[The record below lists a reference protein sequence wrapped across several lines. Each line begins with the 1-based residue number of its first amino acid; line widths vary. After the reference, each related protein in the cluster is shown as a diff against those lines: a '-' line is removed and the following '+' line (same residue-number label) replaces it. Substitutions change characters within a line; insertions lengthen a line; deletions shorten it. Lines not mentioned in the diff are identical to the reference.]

1 MADDTLIDEK
11 LATEMDLVREIVS
24 LGRAARTAAKLKVRQ
39 PLGLAEIILARPEHA
54 PWLEGHNDLI
64 AEELNIK
71 QVEFTAEADH
81 YVSYQIK
88 PDFKAIGPKFGKLAK
103 QVAAALSTVDAAE
116 ARQTLSVGGELV
128 VMVDGEPVRLT
139 SQEVHVRLEAKPGW
153 SAAQGRAGVVVVKTE
168 LSPELVDEGL
178 IREVIHHVQGIR
190 KDLNL
195 AYEARITLH
204 VQTTPGL
211 QAVME
216 RFADTIRGEC
226 LAEEIAFGAPSAGE
240 VRKVIIEG
248 HATELAVVPR

>member
-1 MADDTLIDEK
+1 MLF
-11 LATEMDLVREIVS
+11 RS
-24 LGRAARTAAKLKVRQ
+24 
-39 PLGLAEIILARPEHA
+39 
-54 PWLEGHNDLI
+54 
-64 AEELNIK
+64 
-71 QVEFTAEADH
+71 
-81 YVSYQIK
+81 
-88 PDFKAIGPKFGKLAK
+88 
-103 QVAAALSTVDAAE
+103 
-116 ARQTLSVGGELV
+116 
-128 VMVDGEPVRLT
+128 
-139 SQEVHVRLEAKPGW
+139 VHVRLEARPGW

-204 VQTTPGL
+204 VQTTEGL
-211 QAVME
+211 RVVME

-226 LAEEIAFGAPSAGE
+226 LAEEIAFGAPPAGE